1 MAHGLCGY
9 TSALGW
15 EFKMELEKF
24 LEPTFYLDCDSEAVK
39 KKSQDII
46 RGILTPR
53 DRAVRIFY
61 AVRDGIK
68 YTIYG
73 KRSLPEHFR
82 ASAILSAGEGY
93 CVQKAILLV
102 ALSRAASIPAR
113 LRFAAIKSHLTS
125 KEMLE
130 KRGSNLFPYHGYTDL
145 YIEGSWFKAA
155 PTFDLVSCRNGG
167 LRPVEFDG
175 RHDALLPPTT
185 LDDRPHIEYV
195 EDRGFFEDVPFD
207 AIMKASLR
215 HKYLNT

>member
-1 MAHGLCGY
+1 LNV
-9 TSALGW
+9 
-15 EFKMELEKF
+15 EIEKF
-24 LEPTFYLDCDSEAVK
+24 LKPTPFLDCDAELLKEKAQKTVQSING
-39 KKSQDII
+39 Q
-46 RGILTPR
+46 R
-53 DRAVRIFY
+53 DKAIGLFY

-68 YTIYG
+68 YSIFG

-82 ASAILSAGEGY
+82 ASFILAAGEGY

-113 LRFAAIKSHLTS
+113 LRFASIRSHLVS

-130 KRGSNLFPYHGYTDL
+130 KRGTNLFPYHGYTDL
-145 YIEGSWFKAA
+145 YIEGSWVKAA
-155 PTFDLVSCRNGG
+155 PTFDIVSCMNAG

-175 RHDALLPPTT
+175 RHDALLPSTT
-185 LDDRPHIEYV
+185 LDDRPHIEYI

-215 HKYLNT
+215 HKYMNPSSQIPPAPL